1 MLVIKKD
8 NFVDKN
14 RLMITIPS
22 IRSLNK
28 HAVDLACYKRRKR
41 SDIMCLAETQFQ
53 QDLSYILEEFN
64 MICSNNCDKFWSIV
78 CGFRNNIDS
87 RHLQLLS
94 NYLF

>member
-14 RLMITIPS
+14 RLMITILS

-28 HAVDLACYKRRKR
+28 DAVDLACYKRLKR
-41 SDIMCLAETQFQ
+41 SDIKCLTETQFQ

-64 MICSNNCDKFWSIV
+64 LICIDNCEKF
-78 CGFRNNIDS
+78 
-87 RHLQLLS
+87 
-94 NYLF
+94 